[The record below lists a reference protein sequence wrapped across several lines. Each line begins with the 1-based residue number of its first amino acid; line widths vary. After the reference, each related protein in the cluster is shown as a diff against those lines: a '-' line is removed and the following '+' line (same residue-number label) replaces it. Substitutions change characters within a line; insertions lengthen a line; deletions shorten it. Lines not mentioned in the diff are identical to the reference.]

1 MNNSEET
8 LFIKNPDKETL
19 SEITQLL
26 RDNDLSYDAD
36 IEETLLIKIDGEAAA
51 TGSISGNVLKC
62 IAVGEN
68 FKSRNLTGNLL
79 TRLISKEY
87 QKGNTDLFLFTKPKN
102 KEIFGQLGFFPVY
115 EIENNV
121 VLMENNMSG
130 LDSYIEKLKS
140 ETLKA
145 FSNLSETELK
155 DSKAASIVVNCNPI
169 TRGHLYLIEKAASE
183 SEILHLFVVEEDRS
197 VFPFSVRYRLVREA
211 TAHIKNLVLHSGS
224 NYIIS
229 NSTFPS
235 YFIKD
240 SKQIVD
246 LHARL
251 DLGIFSEKI
260 APAIGIKKRYAGDE
274 PLCPVTSN
282 YNRFMSEILPSKGVE
297 FEIIKRLENGGEP
310 VSASRVRKL
319 LADKEYEN
327 IKKIVPEATYN
338 FLISAEGDEI
348 RETLLNKE

>member
-1 MNNSEET
+1 MNNNPEENH
-8 LFIKNPDKETL
+8 FIKNPDKKTLEEITNLL
-19 SEITQLL
+19 SE
-26 RDNDLSYDAD
+26 NNLSFDSD
-36 IEETLLIKIDGEAAA
+36 IEETLLVKIDGEAAA
-51 TGSISGNVLKC
+51 TGSIAGNVLKC
-62 IAVGEN
+62 IAVSEKHKN
-68 FKSRNLTGNLL
+68 RNLTGNLL
-79 TRLISKEY
+79 TQLISKEY
-87 QKGNTDLFLFTKPKN
+87 QKGNTDLFLFTKPSN
-102 KEIFGQLGFFPVY
+102 KEIFIQLGFFPVY

-121 VLMENNMSG
+121 VLMENNPTG
-130 LDSYIEKLKS
+130 LASYIEILKS
-140 ETLKA
+140 ETEKKGLTG
-145 FSNLSETELK
+145 SRIS
-155 DSKAASIVVNCNPI
+155 SIVVNCNPI
-169 TRGHLYLIEKAASE
+169 TNGHLYLIEKASSE

-197 VFPFSVRYRLVREA
+197 VFPFSVRYSLVKEA
-211 TAHIKNLVLHSGS
+211 TKHITNLVLHSGS

-240 SKQIVD
+240 SKKIVD
-246 LHARL
+246 VHARL

-260 APAIGIKKRYAGDE
+260 APALGIKKRFAGDE

-297 FEIIKRLENGGEP
+297 FEIIKRLENEGEP

-319 LADKEYEN
+319 LLDEDYEG

-338 FLISAEGDEI
+338 FLLSEEGDEI